1 MDTIRESVKIICM
14 AAIALALIKILLP
27 EKSSGKQIG
36 LLISLIFIFVLVTPF
51 VGGNI
56 SINTETVR
64 AQTDIDYSEFEKQVM
79 ESLRLQTGNIISTK
93 LSNKLNEN
101 KISIEKI
108 TVLTNI
114 SDNNCITISKVICV
128 VFDESQMSDA
138 ERIIKEEA
146 DESTEIIIQK
156 SEE

>member
-56 SINTETVR
+56 SINTEIVR
-64 AQTDIDYSEFEKQVM
+64 AQTEIDYSEFEKQVM

-128 VFDESQMSDA
+128 VFDESQMSEA